1 MDYEVIY
8 KVGKHGNI
16 TKELFTIEKFE
27 KFLDRYTIESNK
39 VTILSF
45 EKINKQMRLEI

>member
-8 KVGKHGNI
+8 KAGKHGNI
-16 TKELFTIEKFE
+16 TKEMFTIENFE
-27 KFLDRYTIESNK
+27 RFLDRHTMESNM

-45 EKINKQMRLEI
+45 AKIDKQMRLEI